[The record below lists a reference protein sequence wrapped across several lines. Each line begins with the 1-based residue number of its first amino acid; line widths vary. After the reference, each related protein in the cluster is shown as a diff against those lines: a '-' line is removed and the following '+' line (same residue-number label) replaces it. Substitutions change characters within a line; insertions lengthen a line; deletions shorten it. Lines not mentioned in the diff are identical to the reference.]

1 MRSRITANLSS
12 LALLA
17 ATWEILGR
25 SFDTILVPPLSRV
38 LEAWLRLLHG
48 GDLVQ
53 NLIASL
59 GTLAAGY
66 LLALVLG
73 VIVGALMGRF
83 EKVEHAL
90 DLYVN
95 ALMASPTIAF
105 IPALILWFGL
115 GVESRVAVVF
125 LFSFFVIAINT
136 MTGVKYVDPDLLQ
149 MARSF
154 GARETTLFFKVALP
168 AALPMVMA
176 GLRLGM
182 GRAVKGMIT
191 GEMLLALSGMG
202 AMVMQYGSAFATD
215 ALYAVILTILALAMV
230 SMQAVQLLDR
240 YLTRWKVEVAIE

>member
-1 MRSRITANLSS
+1 VRSRVATS
-12 LALLA
+12 LASLLALA
-17 ATWEILGR
+17 ATWEVLGR
-25 SFDTILVPPLSRV
+25 SLDTILIPPLSQV
-38 LEAWLRLLHG
+38 LAAWLRLLEK
-48 GDLVQ
+48 GDLLQ

-59 GTLAAGY
+59 GTLVAGY
-66 LLALVLG
+66 LLAVVFG

-115 GVESRVAVVF
+115 GVESRIAVVF

-136 MTGVKYVDPDLLQ
+136 MTGIKYVDPDLLQ

-154 GARETTLFFKVALP
+154 GAREGTLFFKVALP
-168 AALPMVMA
+168 AALPTVMA

-191 GEMLLALSGMG
+191 GEMLLALTGMG

-215 ALYAVILTILALAMV
+215 ALYAVILTILVLAMLA
-230 SMQAVQLLDR
+230 MQAVQLLDR
-240 YLTRWKVEVAIE
+240 RLTRWKVEVAIE